1 MPFPSAYNVDM
12 LVTDEAGLRDLLTT
26 ARVIA
31 VVGLSSDRSRPSHDV
46 ASYLQDA
53 GYTIIPVNP
62 NESEVLGVPAV
73 ASLRELEGQAIDIV
87 DVFRRPNDVLP
98 HAMEAIAIGAKALWL
113 QLGVHNDEAVRRA
126 MAAGLKVVTNRCTMR
141 DHARLVGRRVE

>member
-1 MPFPSAYNVDM
+1 MV
-12 LVTDEAGLRDLLTT
+12 VTDEAGLRDILTT

-46 ASYLQDA
+46 AAYLQEA

-62 NESEVLGVPAV
+62 NETEVLGVPAV

-87 DVFRRPNDVLP
+87 DVFRRPADVLP
-98 HAMEAIAIGAKALWL
+98 HAMEAIAIGAKCLWL
-113 QLGVHNDEAVRRA
+113 QMGVHHDEAVRRA
-126 MAAGLKVVTNRCTMR
+126 AAAGLKVVSNRCTMR
-141 DHARLVGRRVE
+141 DHARLVGRRQA